1 MRHEQGI
8 KQTSSKMKDRKKE
21 GTALLSCDFIVLDVV
36 VIPAF
41 VMHINL
47 SYFYGIHAFCSYC
60 DRVYREEVGST
71 SHLCSH
77 TCRGQ
82 KARAAP
88 WILTRLL
95 PALI

>member
-1 MRHEQGI
+1 MRLKHVCLKDIVCCFLFKYWQELKYLRHEQGI

-47 SYFYGIHAFCSYC
+47 SYF
-60 DRVYREEVGST
+60 
-71 SHLCSH
+71 
-77 TCRGQ
+77 
-82 KARAAP
+82 
-88 WILTRLL
+88 
-95 PALI
+95 